1 MHVDAL
7 YFPLPGLPCVY
18 FRWYIY
24 IVYYDDLIYILRIV
38 KTSHKTIYI
47 YPIGCMYGI
56 FTYIYHKSQPNV
68 GISTIHG
75 SYGWWKKSCT
85 ARCTWSLDPRA
96 PHLTLVLKKRSPKQR
111 SWMTEILHRRTKLQN
126 TTLVLKKSPQ
136 NKEVEWLKSCTG
148 AQSFRTQHWFK
159 KTSPQN
165 KEVEWLKSCTG
176 TQSFRTQH
184 WF

>member
-47 YPIGCMYGI
+47 YTYPIGCMYGI

-75 SYGWWKKSCT
+75 SYG
-85 ARCTWSLDPRA
+85 
-96 PHLTLVLKKRSPKQR
+96 
-111 SWMTEILHRRTKLQN
+111 
-126 TTLVLKKSPQ
+126 
-136 NKEVEWLKSCTG
+136 
-148 AQSFRTQHWFK
+148 
-159 KTSPQN
+159 
-165 KEVEWLKSCTG
+165 
-176 TQSFRTQH
+176 
-184 WF
+184 